1 MAEIKSV
8 IMETL
13 SAGQVKQQAKG
24 SVQKNSSSNSFDNY
38 LSSSQKS
45 NGAAA
50 SKTASKTQ
58 SNNVKVANQSK
69 AKSASDKVS
78 DVNSG
83 NSVNSLNQKSID
95 KVNEKIADEVKD
107 VLGIDD
113 DTFANAMTALGLIP
127 LDLLESNNLAKLVL
141 FVNGSSDFTDLLT
154 DENMMNQLNELSDIL
169 GNLNWEDLTGM
180 SKSDFL
186 EGVEDFNAKSQTG
199 SDVFKE
205 DAPALAQETAV
216 DAADS
221 GNTSENVSAEEEESA
236 ANTNNVSAE
245 EESAANTNNVSTE
258 KKSVQG
264 ETTVNTSDNSSD
276 TKVEVSVTKS
286 EESSSQQSSYSSQS
300 EDDMSEVTHDQTI
313 SEDDVTTDNQH
324 TVRNDFIQNLN
335 QAVNDTVQVAKPESV
350 RMQQMVDIV
359 NQVVERIKV
368 SIGTESTSM
377 EMQLNPEHL
386 GKLLLNVSSKNGVMT
401 AVFSVQSEEAR
412 AALESQMYTLRENLE
427 LRELKVDAVEVNV
440 SDFDFSHS
448 DQQTMNGDQSKAD
461 NGNGRQMKFE
471 FDDESSEEAVSN
483 EEKEAV
489 RKQVM
494 RDNGSQI
501 DFTA

>member
-38 LSSSQKS
+38 LSTSQKS

-50 SKTASKTQ
+50 SKTASKIQ

-69 AKSASDKVS
+69 AKSTSDKVS

-113 DTFANAMTALGLIP
+113 DTFANAMTALGLSP

-141 FVNGSSDFTDLLT
+141 FVNGSNDFTDLLT

-186 EGVEDFNAKSQTG
+186 EEVEDFNAKSQTG

-205 DAPALAQETAV
+205 NAPALVQDTAV

-221 GNTSENVSAEEEESA
+221 GNTSE
-236 ANTNNVSAE
+236 NVSAE

-258 KKSVQG
+258 KKSAQG

-335 QAVNDTVQVAKPESV
+335 QAVNDAVQVAKPESV

-448 DQQTMNGDQSKAD
+448 DQTMSGDQSKAD
-461 NGNGRQMKFE
+461 NGNGKQMKFD
-471 FDDESSEEAVSN
+471 FDDEASSEEMISN

>member
-38 LSSSQKS
+38 LSTSQKS

-69 AKSASDKVS
+69 AKSTSDKVS

-113 DTFANAMTALGLIP
+113 DTFANAMTALGLSP

-186 EGVEDFNAKSQTG
+186 EGVEDFHAKSQTG

-221 GNTSENVSAEEEESA
+221 GNTYE
-236 ANTNNVSAE
+236 NVSAE
-245 EESAANTNNVSTE
+245 EESATNTNNVSTE

-286 EESSSQQSSYSSQS
+286 EESSSQQSSFSSQS

-359 NQVVERIKV
+359 NQVVEKIKV

-401 AVFSVQSEEAR
+401 AVFSVQSEEAK

-471 FDDESSEEAVSN
+471 FDDESLEEAVSN

>member
-24 SVQKNSSSNSFDNY
+24 SVQKNSSSNSFDSY
-38 LSSSQKS
+38 LSTSQKS
-45 NGAAA
+45 NGASA
-50 SKTASKTQ
+50 SKTVSKAQ
-58 SNNVKVANQSK
+58 SNNVKVTNQSK
-69 AKSASDKVS
+69 AKSASDNIS
-78 DVNSG
+78 DVNQGS
-83 NSVNSLNQKSID
+83 SVNGINQKSID

-113 DTFANAMTALGLIP
+113 DTFANAMTALGLSP

-180 SKSDFL
+180 SKADFL
-186 EGVEDFNAKSQTG
+186 EVVEDFNAKSQTG
-199 SDVFKE
+199 SDVFTE

-221 GNTSENVSAEEEESA
+221 GNTSENVPVEEES
-236 ANTNNVSAE
+236 V
-245 EESAANTNNVSTE
+245 ANTNNVSTE
-258 KKSVQG
+258 KKSAQG
-264 ETTVNTSDNSSD
+264 ETTVNTTDDTSD

-286 EESSSQQSSYSSQS
+286 EESSSQQGSSSAQS

-313 SEDDVTTDNQH
+313 SEEDVTTDNQH

-359 NQVVERIKV
+359 NQVVEKIKV

-401 AVFSVQSEEAR
+401 AVFSVQSEEAK

>member
-1 MAEIKSV
+1 MTEIKSV

-38 LSSSQKS
+38 LSTSQKS

-69 AKSASDKVS
+69 AKSTSDNVS

-113 DTFANAMTALGLIP
+113 DTFANAMTALGLSP

-186 EGVEDFNAKSQTG
+186 EEVEDFNAKSQTG

-221 GNTSENVSAEEEESA
+221 GNTSENVSAEEESA
-236 ANTNNVSAE
+236 T
-245 EESAANTNNVSTE
+245 NTNNVSTE

>member
-38 LSSSQKS
+38 LSTSQKS

-50 SKTASKTQ
+50 SKTALKTQ

-69 AKSASDKVS
+69 AKSTSDKVS

-95 KVNEKIADEVKD
+95 EVNEKIADEVKD

-113 DTFANAMTALGLIP
+113 DTFANAMTALGLSP

-216 DAADS
+216 DAGDS
-221 GNTSENVSAEEEESA
+221 GNTSENVSAEEESA
-236 ANTNNVSAE
+236 T
-245 EESAANTNNVSTE
+245 NTNNVSTE

-286 EESSSQQSSYSSQS
+286 EESSSQQSSFSSQS

-359 NQVVERIKV
+359 NQVVEKIKV

-401 AVFSVQSEEAR
+401 AVFSVQSEEAK

-448 DQQTMNGDQSKAD
+448 DQTMSGDQSKAD
-461 NGNGRQMKFE
+461 NGNGKQMKFD
-471 FDDESSEEAVSN
+471 FDDEASSEEMISN

>member
-38 LSSSQKS
+38 LSTSQKS

-69 AKSASDKVS
+69 AKSTSDNVS

-113 DTFANAMTALGLIP
+113 DTFANVMTALGLSP

-186 EGVEDFNAKSQTG
+186 EEVEDFNAKSQTG

-221 GNTSENVSAEEEESA
+221 GNTSENVSAEEESA
-236 ANTNNVSAE
+236 T
-245 EESAANTNNVSTE
+245 NTNNVSTE

-286 EESSSQQSSYSSQS
+286 EESSSQQSSSSSQS

-335 QAVNDTVQVAKPESV
+335 QAVNDAVQVAKPESV

-448 DQQTMNGDQSKAD
+448 DQTMSGDQSKAD
-461 NGNGRQMKFE
+461 NGNGKQMKFD
-471 FDDESSEEAVSN
+471 FDDEASSEEMISN

>member
-24 SVQKNSSSNSFDNY
+24 SVQKNSSSNSFDSY
-38 LSSSQKS
+38 LSTSQKS
-45 NGAAA
+45 NGASA
-50 SKTASKTQ
+50 SKTVSKAQ
-58 SNNVKVANQSK
+58 SNNVKVTNQSK
-69 AKSASDKVS
+69 AKSASDNIS
-78 DVNSG
+78 DVNQG
-83 NSVNSLNQKSID
+83 NLVNGINQKSID

-113 DTFANAMTALGLIP
+113 DTFANAMTALGLSP

-199 SDVFKE
+199 SDVFTE

-221 GNTSENVSAEEEESA
+221 GNTSENVP
-236 ANTNNVSAE
+236 AE
-245 EESAANTNNVSTE
+245 EESVANTNNVSTE
-258 KKSVQG
+258 KKSAQG
-264 ETTVNTSDNSSD
+264 ETTVNTTDDTSDNSSD

-286 EESSSQQSSYSSQS
+286 EESSSQQGSSSAQS

-313 SEDDVTTDNQH
+313 SEEDVTTDNQH

-359 NQVVERIKV
+359 NQVVEKIKV

-401 AVFSVQSEEAR
+401 AVFSVQSEEAK

>member
-38 LSSSQKS
+38 LSTSQKS
-45 NGAAA
+45 KGDAA

-69 AKSASDKVS
+69 AKSTSDKVS

-113 DTFANAMTALGLIP
+113 DTFANAMTALGLSP

-221 GNTSENVSAEEEESA
+221 GNTSENVSAEEESA
-236 ANTNNVSAE
+236 T
-245 EESAANTNNVSTE
+245 NTNNVSTE

-286 EESSSQQSSYSSQS
+286 EESSSQQSSSSSQS
-300 EDDMSEVTHDQTI
+300 EDDMSEVTHNQTI

-401 AVFSVQSEEAR
+401 AVFSVQSEEAK

>member
-38 LSSSQKS
+38 LSTSQKS

-69 AKSASDKVS
+69 AKSTSDKVS

-113 DTFANAMTALGLIP
+113 DTFANAMTALGLSP

-154 DENMMNQLNELSDIL
+154 DENMMNKLNELSDIL

-186 EGVEDFNAKSQTG
+186 EEVEDFNAKSQTG

-221 GNTSENVSAEEEESA
+221 GNTSENVSAEEESA
-236 ANTNNVSAE
+236 T
-245 EESAANTNNVSTE
+245 NTNNVSTE

-335 QAVNDTVQVAKPESV
+335 QAVNDAVQVAKPESV

-448 DQQTMNGDQSKAD
+448 DQTMSGDQSKAD
-461 NGNGRQMKFE
+461 NGNGKQMKFD
-471 FDDESSEEAVSN
+471 FDDEASSEEMISN

>member
-38 LSSSQKS
+38 LSTSQKS

-113 DTFANAMTALGLIP
+113 DTFANAMTALGLSP

-186 EGVEDFNAKSQTG
+186 EEVEDFNAKSQTG

-221 GNTSENVSAEEEESA
+221 GNTSENVSAEEESA
-236 ANTNNVSAE
+236 T
-245 EESAANTNNVSTE
+245 NTNNVSTE

-335 QAVNDTVQVAKPESV
+335 QAVNDAVQVAKPESV

-448 DQQTMNGDQSKAD
+448 DQTMSGDQSKAD
-461 NGNGRQMKFE
+461 NGNGKQMKFD
-471 FDDESSEEAVSN
+471 FDDEASSEEMISN

>member
-1 MAEIKSV
+1 MTEIKSV

-38 LSSSQKS
+38 LSTSQKS

-69 AKSASDKVS
+69 AKSTSDNVS

-113 DTFANAMTALGLIP
+113 DTFANAMTALGLSP
-127 LDLLESNNLAKLVL
+127 LDLLESNNLAKFVL

-186 EGVEDFNAKSQTG
+186 EEVEDFNAKSQTG

-221 GNTSENVSAEEEESA
+221 GNTSENVSAEEESA
-236 ANTNNVSAE
+236 T
-245 EESAANTNNVSTE
+245 NTNNVSTE

-335 QAVNDTVQVAKPESV
+335 QAVNDAVQVAKPESV

>member
-38 LSSSQKS
+38 LSTSQKS
-45 NGAAA
+45 KGDAA

-69 AKSASDKVS
+69 AKSTSDNVS
-78 DVNSG
+78 DANSG

-113 DTFANAMTALGLIP
+113 DTFANAMTALGLSPI
-127 LDLLESNNLAKLVL
+127 DLLESNNLAKLVL
-141 FVNGSSDFTDLLT
+141 FVNGSNDFTDLLT
-154 DENMMNQLNELSDIL
+154 DENMLNQLNELSDIL

-186 EGVEDFNAKSQTG
+186 EGVEDFNAKTQTE
-199 SDVFKE
+199 SDVFTE
-205 DAPALAQETAV
+205 DAPDLAQDTAV

-221 GNTSENVSAEEEESA
+221 GNTSE
-236 ANTNNVSAE
+236 NVSAE

-258 KKSVQG
+258 KKSAQG

>member
-38 LSSSQKS
+38 LSTSQKS
-45 NGAAA
+45 KGDAA

-69 AKSASDKVS
+69 AKSTSDNVS
-78 DVNSG
+78 DANSG

-113 DTFANAMTALGLIP
+113 DTFANAMTALGLSPI
-127 LDLLESNNLAKLVL
+127 DLLESNNLAKLVL
-141 FVNGSSDFTDLLT
+141 FVNGSNDFTDLLT
-154 DENMMNQLNELSDIL
+154 DENMLNQLNELSDIL

-186 EGVEDFNAKSQTG
+186 EGVEDFNAKTQTE
-199 SDVFKE
+199 SDVFTE
-205 DAPALAQETAV
+205 DAPDLAQDTAV

-221 GNTSENVSAEEEESA
+221 GNTSE
-236 ANTNNVSAE
+236 NVSAE

-258 KKSVQG
+258 KKSAQG

-300 EDDMSEVTHDQTI
+300 EDDMREVTHDQTI

-335 QAVNDTVQVAKPESV
+335 QAVNDAVQVAKPESV

-412 AALESQMYTLRENLE
+412 AALESQIYTLRENLE

-448 DQQTMNGDQSKAD
+448 DQTMSGDQSKAD
-461 NGNGRQMKFE
+461 NGNGKQMKFD
-471 FDDESSEEAVSN
+471 FDDEASSEEMISN

>member
-38 LSSSQKS
+38 LSTSQKS

-113 DTFANAMTALGLIP
+113 DTFANAMTALGLSP

-180 SKSDFL
+180 STSDFL
-186 EGVEDFNAKSQTG
+186 YQ
-199 SDVFKE
+199 
-205 DAPALAQETAV
+205 LRR
-216 DAADS
+216 
-221 GNTSENVSAEEEESA
+221 
-236 ANTNNVSAE
+236 
-245 EESAANTNNVSTE
+245 
-258 KKSVQG
+258 
-264 ETTVNTSDNSSD
+264 
-276 TKVEVSVTKS
+276 KVCRVKR
-286 EESSSQQSSYSSQS
+286 QLIR
-300 EDDMSEVTHDQTI
+300 QTI
-313 SEDDVTTDNQH
+313 HQTQ
-324 TVRNDFIQNLN
+324 
-335 QAVNDTVQVAKPESV
+335 
-350 RMQQMVDIV
+350 
-359 NQVVERIKV
+359 
-368 SIGTESTSM
+368 
-377 EMQLNPEHL
+377 
-386 GKLLLNVSSKNGVMT
+386 KL
-401 AVFSVQSEEAR
+401 R
-412 AALESQMYTLRENLE
+412 SQ
-427 LRELKVDAVEVNV
+427 
-440 SDFDFSHS
+440 
-448 DQQTMNGDQSKAD
+448 
-461 NGNGRQMKFE
+461 
-471 FDDESSEEAVSN
+471 
-483 EEKEAV
+483 
-489 RKQVM
+489 
-494 RDNGSQI
+494 
-501 DFTA
+501 

>member
-8 IMETL
+8 IMETF

-38 LSSSQKS
+38 LSTSQKS

-50 SKTASKTQ
+50 SKTALKTQ

-69 AKSASDKVS
+69 AKSTSDKVS

-113 DTFANAMTALGLIP
+113 DTFANAMTALGLSP

-221 GNTSENVSAEEEESA
+221 GNTSENVSAEEESA
-236 ANTNNVSAE
+236 T
-245 EESAANTNNVSTE
+245 NTNNVSTE

-286 EESSSQQSSYSSQS
+286 EESSSQQSSSSSQS

-359 NQVVERIKV
+359 NQVVEKIKV

-401 AVFSVQSEEAR
+401 AVFSVQSEEAK

-471 FDDESSEEAVSN
+471 FDDESLEEAVSN

>member
-38 LSSSQKS
+38 LSTSQKS

-69 AKSASDKVS
+69 AKSTSDKVS

-113 DTFANAMTALGLIP
+113 DTFANAMTALGLSP

-221 GNTSENVSAEEEESA
+221 GNTSENVSAEEESA
-236 ANTNNVSAE
+236 T
-245 EESAANTNNVSTE
+245 NTNNVSTE

-335 QAVNDTVQVAKPESV
+335 QAVNDAVQVAKPESV

-448 DQQTMNGDQSKAD
+448 DQTMSGDQSKAD
-461 NGNGRQMKFE
+461 NGNGKQMKFY
-471 FDDESSEEAVSN
+471 FDDEASSEEMISN

>member
-38 LSSSQKS
+38 LSTSQKS

-69 AKSASDKVS
+69 AKSTSDKVS

-113 DTFANAMTALGLIP
+113 DTFANAMTALGLSL

-221 GNTSENVSAEEEESA
+221 GNTSENVSAEEESA
-236 ANTNNVSAE
+236 TNTNNVL
-245 EESAANTNNVSTE
+245 TE

-286 EESSSQQSSYSSQS
+286 EESSSQQSSFSSQS

-359 NQVVERIKV
+359 NQVVEKIKV

-401 AVFSVQSEEAR
+401 AVFSVQSEEAK

-471 FDDESSEEAVSN
+471 FDDESLEEAVSN

>member
-38 LSSSQKS
+38 LSTSQKS
-45 NGAAA
+45 KGDAA

-69 AKSASDKVS
+69 AKSTSDNVS
-78 DVNSG
+78 DANSG

-113 DTFANAMTALGLIP
+113 DTFANAMTALGLSPI
-127 LDLLESNNLAKLVL
+127 DLLESNNLAKLVL
-141 FVNGSSDFTDLLT
+141 FVNGSNDFTDLLT
-154 DENMMNQLNELSDIL
+154 DENMLNQLNELSDIL

-186 EGVEDFNAKSQTG
+186 EGVEDFNAKTQTE
-199 SDVFKE
+199 SDVFTE
-205 DAPALAQETAV
+205 DAPDLAQDTAV

-221 GNTSENVSAEEEESA
+221 GNTSE
-236 ANTNNVSAE
+236 NVSAE

-258 KKSVQG
+258 KKSAQG

-471 FDDESSEEAVSN
+471 FDDESSDEAVSN

>member
-38 LSSSQKS
+38 LSTSQKS

-69 AKSASDKVS
+69 AKSTSDKVS

-83 NSVNSLNQKSID
+83 NSVNSLNPKSID

-113 DTFANAMTALGLIP
+113 DTFANAMTALGLSP

-186 EGVEDFNAKSQTG
+186 EGVEYFNAKSQTG

-221 GNTSENVSAEEEESA
+221 GNTSENVSAEEESA
-236 ANTNNVSAE
+236 T
-245 EESAANTNNVSTE
+245 NTNNVSTE

-286 EESSSQQSSYSSQS
+286 EESSSQQSSFSSQS

-401 AVFSVQSEEAR
+401 AVFSVQSEEAK

-483 EEKEAV
+483 EEKEVV

>member
-24 SVQKNSSSNSFDNY
+24 SVQKNSSSNSFDSY
-38 LSSSQKS
+38 LSTSQKS
-45 NGAAA
+45 NGALA
-50 SKTASKTQ
+50 SKAASKTQ

-69 AKSASDKVS
+69 AKSNSDNVS

-83 NSVNSLNQKSID
+83 KSVNGINQKSID

-113 DTFANAMTALGLIP
+113 DTFANAMTALGLSP

-199 SDVFKE
+199 SDVFTE

-221 GNTSENVSAEEEESA
+221 GNTSENVP
-236 ANTNNVSAE
+236 AE
-245 EESAANTNNVSTE
+245 EESVANTNNVSTE
-258 KKSVQG
+258 KKSAQG
-264 ETTVNTSDNSSD
+264 ETTVNTTDDTSDNSSD

-286 EESSSQQSSYSSQS
+286 EESSSQQGSSSAQS

-313 SEDDVTTDNQH
+313 SEEDVTTDNQH

-335 QAVNDTVQVAKPESV
+335 QAVNDVNQTAKPESV

-359 NQVVERIKV
+359 NQVVEKIKV

-401 AVFSVQSEEAR
+401 AVFSVQSEEAK

>member
-38 LSSSQKS
+38 LSTSQKS

-83 NSVNSLNQKSID
+83 NSVNSLNPKSID

-113 DTFANAMTALGLIP
+113 DTFANAMTALGLSP

-186 EGVEDFNAKSQTG
+186 EGVEYFNAKSQTG

-221 GNTSENVSAEEEESA
+221 GNTSENVSAEEESA
-236 ANTNNVSAE
+236 T
-245 EESAANTNNVSTE
+245 NTNNVSTE

-286 EESSSQQSSYSSQS
+286 EESSSQQSSFSSQS

-401 AVFSVQSEEAR
+401 AVFSVQSEEAK

>member
-38 LSSSQKS
+38 LSTSQKS
-45 NGAAA
+45 NGATA

-69 AKSASDKVS
+69 AKSTSDKVS

-83 NSVNSLNQKSID
+83 NSVNSLNPKSID

-113 DTFANAMTALGLIP
+113 DTFANAMTALGLSP

-186 EGVEDFNAKSQTG
+186 EGVEYFNAKSQTG

-221 GNTSENVSAEEEESA
+221 GNTSENVSAEEE
-236 ANTNNVSAE
+236 
-245 EESAANTNNVSTE
+245 SAANTNNVSTE
-258 KKSVQG
+258 KKSAQG

-300 EDDMSEVTHDQTI
+300 EDDMREVAHDQTI

>member
-24 SVQKNSSSNSFDNY
+24 TVQKNSSSNSFDNY
-38 LSSSQKS
+38 LSTSQKS

-58 SNNVKVANQSK
+58 SNNVKVANQPK
-69 AKSASDKVS
+69 AKSTSDNVS
-78 DVNSG
+78 DANSG

-113 DTFANAMTALGLIP
+113 DTFANAMTALGLSP

-186 EGVEDFNAKSQTG
+186 EEVEDFNAKSQTG

-221 GNTSENVSAEEEESA
+221 GNTSENVSAEEESA
-236 ANTNNVSAE
+236 T
-245 EESAANTNNVSTE
+245 NTNNVSTE

-335 QAVNDTVQVAKPESV
+335 QAVNDAVQVAKPESV

-448 DQQTMNGDQSKAD
+448 DQTMSGDQSKAD
-461 NGNGRQMKFE
+461 NGNGKQMKFD
-471 FDDESSEEAVSN
+471 FDDEASSEEMISN

>member
-38 LSSSQKS
+38 LSTSQKS

-50 SKTASKTQ
+50 SKTALKTQ

-69 AKSASDKVS
+69 AKSTSDKVS

-95 KVNEKIADEVKD
+95 EVNEKIADEVKD

-113 DTFANAMTALGLIP
+113 DTFANAMTALGLSP

-221 GNTSENVSAEEEESA
+221 GNTSENVSAEEESA
-236 ANTNNVSAE
+236 T
-245 EESAANTNNVSTE
+245 NTNNVSTE

-286 EESSSQQSSYSSQS
+286 EESSSQQSSFSSQS

-350 RMQQMVDIV
+350 RMQQMVNIV
-359 NQVVERIKV
+359 NQVVEKIKV

-401 AVFSVQSEEAR
+401 AVFSVQSEEAK

-448 DQQTMNGDQSKAD
+448 DQTMSGDQSKAD
-461 NGNGRQMKFE
+461 NGNGKQMKFD
-471 FDDESSEEAVSN
+471 FDDEASSEEMISN

>member
-38 LSSSQKS
+38 LSTSQKS

-69 AKSASDKVS
+69 AKSTSDKVS

-113 DTFANAMTALGLIP
+113 DTFANAMTALGLSP

-186 EGVEDFNAKSQTG
+186 EEVEDFNAKSQTG

-221 GNTSENVSAEEEESA
+221 GNTSENVSAEESA
-236 ANTNNVSAE
+236 T
-245 EESAANTNNVSTE
+245 NTNNVSTE

-264 ETTVNTSDNSSD
+264 ETTVYTSDNSSD
-276 TKVEVSVTKS
+276 TMVEVSVTKS
-286 EESSSQQSSYSSQS
+286 EESSSQQSSSSSQS

-324 TVRNDFIQNLN
+324 TVRNDFVQNLN

-401 AVFSVQSEEAR
+401 AVFSVLSEEAR

-448 DQQTMNGDQSKAD
+448 DQTMSGDQSKAD
-461 NGNGRQMKFE
+461 NGNGKQMKFD
-471 FDDESSEEAVSN
+471 FDDEASSEEMISN

>member
-38 LSSSQKS
+38 LSTSQKS
-45 NGAAA
+45 KGDAA

-69 AKSASDKVS
+69 AKSTSDNVS
-78 DVNSG
+78 DANSG

-113 DTFANAMTALGLIP
+113 DTFANAMTALGLSTI
-127 LDLLESNNLAKLVL
+127 DLLESNNLAKLVL
-141 FVNGSSDFTDLLT
+141 FVNGSNDFTDLLT
-154 DENMMNQLNELSDIL
+154 DENMLNQLNELSDIL

-221 GNTSENVSAEEEESA
+221 GNTSENVSAEEESA
-236 ANTNNVSAE
+236 T
-245 EESAANTNNVSTE
+245 NTNNVSTE

-286 EESSSQQSSYSSQS
+286 EESSSQQSSFSSQS

-359 NQVVERIKV
+359 NQVVEKIKV

-401 AVFSVQSEEAR
+401 AVFSVQSEEAK

-448 DQQTMNGDQSKAD
+448 DQTMSGDQSKAD
-461 NGNGRQMKFE
+461 NGNGKQMKFD
-471 FDDESSEEAVSN
+471 FDDEASSEEMISN

>member
-24 SVQKNSSSNSFDNY
+24 SVQKNSSSNSFHNY
-38 LSSSQKS
+38 LSTSQKS

-113 DTFANAMTALGLIP
+113 DTFANAMTALGLSP

-186 EGVEDFNAKSQTG
+186 EEVEDFNAKSQTG

-205 DAPALAQETAV
+205 DAPALAQEIAV

-221 GNTSENVSAEEEESA
+221 GNTSENVSAEEESA
-236 ANTNNVSAE
+236 T
-245 EESAANTNNVSTE
+245 NTNNVSTE

>member
-38 LSSSQKS
+38 LSTSQKS
-45 NGAAA
+45 KGDAA

-69 AKSASDKVS
+69 AKSTSDNVS
-78 DVNSG
+78 DANSG

-113 DTFANAMTALGLIP
+113 DTFANAMTALGLSPI
-127 LDLLESNNLAKLVL
+127 DLLESNNLAKLVL
-141 FVNGSSDFTDLLT
+141 FVNGSNDFTDLLT
-154 DENMMNQLNELSDIL
+154 DENMLNQLNELSDIL

-186 EGVEDFNAKSQTG
+186 EGVEDFNAKTQTE
-199 SDVFKE
+199 SDVFTE
-205 DAPALAQETAV
+205 DAPDLAQDTAV

-221 GNTSENVSAEEEESA
+221 GNTSE
-236 ANTNNVSAE
+236 NVSAE

-258 KKSVQG
+258 KKSAQG

-335 QAVNDTVQVAKPESV
+335 QAVNDAVQVAKPESV

-386 GKLLLNVSSKNGVMT
+386 GKLLLNVSSKNRVMT

-412 AALESQMYTLRENLE
+412 AALESQIYTLRENLE

-448 DQQTMNGDQSKAD
+448 DQTMSGDQSKAD
-461 NGNGRQMKFE
+461 NGNGKQMKFD
-471 FDDESSEEAVSN
+471 FDDEASSEEMISN

>member
-38 LSSSQKS
+38 LSTSQKS

-83 NSVNSLNQKSID
+83 NSVNSLNPKSID

-113 DTFANAMTALGLIP
+113 DTFANAMTALGLSP

-186 EGVEDFNAKSQTG
+186 EGVEYFNAKSQTG

-221 GNTSENVSAEEEESA
+221 GNTSENVSAEEESA
-236 ANTNNVSAE
+236 T
-245 EESAANTNNVSTE
+245 NTNNVSTE

-264 ETTVNTSDNSSD
+264 ETTVNSSD

-286 EESSSQQSSYSSQS
+286 EESSSQQSSFSSQS

-401 AVFSVQSEEAR
+401 AVFSVQSEEAK

>member
-38 LSSSQKS
+38 LSTSQKS

-50 SKTASKTQ
+50 SKTALKTQ

-69 AKSASDKVS
+69 AKSTSDKVS

-113 DTFANAMTALGLIP
+113 DTFANAMTALGLSP

-221 GNTSENVSAEEEESA
+221 GNTSENVSAEEESA
-236 ANTNNVSAE
+236 T
-245 EESAANTNNVSTE
+245 NTNNVSTE

-286 EESSSQQSSYSSQS
+286 EESSSQQSSSSSQS

-359 NQVVERIKV
+359 NQVVEKIKV

-401 AVFSVQSEEAR
+401 AVFSVQSEEAK

-471 FDDESSEEAVSN
+471 FDDESLEEAVSN